1 MDPEEPQAMN
11 ILIVKLSAIG
21 DVIHALP
28 ALAALRRCFPDADI
42 TWVIEEAAADLLTEN
57 PDLNRV
63 IVSGRKRW
71 IQEFRRGRIAQ
82 PLREMLAFFREIR
95 RRPYDLV
102 IDFHGL
108 MKSAAIVLIS
118 GGKRKLG
125 YNSLQELSGLFYNE
139 KIPEDLGKHAVDRY
153 LDFVRYLAQG
163 REGRD
168 AERLKGPPE
177 FTIAVGE
184 EERRRVA
191 ALLAEHAEILL
202 PAKTNRLHEPEDER
216 GFVGPANH
224 ALATSPHMLHMERA
238 APALPLM
245 PIRKESNRKGD
256 AFEGGPDSQGFRF
269 IAVSPVAFWETKLWQ
284 DEKFAELADRLREEL
299 GIGVVLTGGE
309 AGPLE
314 RIRGRMRTKAV
325 NLGGR
330 TTLRDLA
337 CLYRQAALLVTT
349 DSGPMH
355 LAAAMGTPVVA
366 LFGPTDPA
374 RTGPYG
380 PGHRIVRKEIPCSP
394 CFRRQCEAP
403 RCMTEISV
411 EDVFEAVRE
420 MVAGRE
426 GNY

>member
-1 MDPEEPQAMN
+1 MDPEEPQAVN

-21 DVIHALP
+21 DVIHTLP
-28 ALAALRRCFPDADI
+28 SLAALRRCHPDADI
-42 TWVIEEAAADLLTEN
+42 TWVVEEAAADLLTEN

-71 IQEFRRGRIAQ
+71 IQELRRGKIAA
-82 PLREMLAFFREIR
+82 PLREMLSFFREIR

-108 MKSAAIVLIS
+108 LKSAAIVLIS
-118 GGKRKLG
+118 GGRRKLG
-125 YNSLQELSGLFYNE
+125 YDSLQELSGLFYNE

-153 LDFVRYLAQG
+153 LDFVRHLAGGPNG
-163 REGRD
+163 RN
-168 AERLKGPPE
+168 AACLKGPPE
-177 FTIAVGE
+177 FTITVGE

-191 ALLAEHAEILL
+191 ALLDEHAQILL
-202 PAKTNRLHEPEDER
+202 PAKTDRPGEAERKR
-216 GFVGPANH
+216 GFV
-224 ALATSPHMLHMERA
+224 
-238 APALPLM
+238 
-245 PIRKESNRKGD
+245 
-256 AFEGGPDSQGFRF
+256 
-269 IAVSPVAFWETKLWQ
+269 AVNPVAFWETKLWE
-284 DEKFAELADRLREEL
+284 DEKFAELGDRFREEL
-299 GIGVVLTGGE
+299 GIGIVLTGGE

-330 TTLRDLA
+330 TTLRELA

-380 PGHRIVRKEIPCSP
+380 PGHRVIRRALSCAPCLRKRCDT
-394 CFRRQCEAP
+394 P

-411 EDVFEAVRE
+411 EEVFEAVRE
-420 MVAGRE
+420 MLAAPKPSQ
-426 GNY
+426 

>member
-1 MDPEEPQAMN
+1 MN

-21 DVIHALP
+21 DVIHTLP
-28 ALAALRRCFPDADI
+28 SLAALRRCHPDADI
-42 TWVIEEAAADLLTEN
+42 TWVVEEAAADLLTEN

-71 IQEFRRGRIAQ
+71 IRELRRGRIAQ
-82 PLREMLAFFREIR
+82 PLQEMLSFFREIR

-108 MKSAAIVLIS
+108 LKSAAIVLIS

-125 YNSLQELSGLFYNE
+125 YDSMQELSGLFYNE
-139 KIPEDLGKHAVDRY
+139 KIPEDLRKHAVDRY
-153 LDFVRYLAQG
+153 LDFVLHLAGGPNG
-163 REGRD
+163 RN
-168 AERLKGPPE
+168 AACLKGPPE
-177 FTIAVGE
+177 FTITIGK

-191 ALLAEHAEILL
+191 ALLNEHAASLPSSREKHPLPPPVPRPL
-202 PAKTNRLHEPEDER
+202 PAGDQPEAE
-216 GFVGPANH
+216 
-224 ALATSPHMLHMERA
+224 TA
-238 APALPLM
+238 AG
-245 PIRKESNRKGD
+245 EGD
-256 AFEGGPDSQGFRF
+256 IHKDVSCF
-269 IAVSPVAFWETKLWQ
+269 IAVNPLAFWETKLWE
-284 DEKFAELADRLREEL
+284 DEKFAELGDRLREEL
-299 GIGVVLTGGE
+299 GVGIVLTGGE
-309 AGPLE
+309 AGTLE
-314 RIRGRMRTKAV
+314 RIRGRMRTRAV

-330 TTLRDLA
+330 TTLRELA

-380 PGHRIVRKEIPCSP
+380 PGHRVIRRALSCAPCLRKRCDN
-394 CFRRQCEAP
+394 P

-411 EDVFEAVRE
+411 EEVFTAVRE
-420 MVAGRE
+420 ILTGTE
-426 GNY
+426 